1 MNRREM
7 LLTAGAG
14 AAALLLPRA
23 LRADDAKA
31 PFTLPKLPYEYDALE
46 PVIDKETMT
55 IHHTKHHQTYVDNLN
70 KVLAGHDDLLKLPIE
85 ELVAKAKKIEDMKLR
100 NPVINNGGGHYNHDF
115 FWKIMA
121 PK

>member
-23 LRADDAKA
+23 VLRADDAKG

-46 PVIDKETMT
+46 PVIDKMTMT

-70 KVLAGHDDLLKLPIE
+70 KAVAGKDDLAKLSIE
-85 ELVAKAKKIEDMKLR
+85 ELVAKAKKIEDKRLS
-100 NPVINNGGGHYNHDF
+100 N
-115 FWKIMA
+115 
-121 PK
+121 